1 MSYLTTVA
9 MLSITAFLL
18 WVIFSLGRQRAMMS
32 QIEPDSD
39 YVGHAVNPEALM
51 SPDKEAIEDMESL
64 MEEAGVIWED

>member
-32 QIEPDSD
+32 QIEQDSD

-64 MEEAGVIWED
+64 MEEAGVNWED